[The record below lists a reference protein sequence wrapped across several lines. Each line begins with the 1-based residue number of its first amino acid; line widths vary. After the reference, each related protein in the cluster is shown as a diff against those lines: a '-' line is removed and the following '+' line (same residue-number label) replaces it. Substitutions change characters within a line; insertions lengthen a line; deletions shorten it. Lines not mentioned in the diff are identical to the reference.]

1 MINISDY
8 VHQNTLTPPQ
18 AQHRNAAES
27 HERASKHHYE
37 AARLHEK
44 GDHHRASI
52 HANIAQSHAVAGLE
66 KGASAIMN

>member
-1 MINISDY
+1 MTKTTDY
-8 VHQNTLTPPQ
+8 VNHNSLNTPQ
-18 AQHRNAAES
+18 DQHRNTAES

-44 GDHHRASI
+44 GDHHQASI

-66 KGASAIMN
+66 KGSSTIMN